1 MLSTRLVHI
10 IEDHW
15 QAISSSVI
23 SQIRSDPS
31 LRHIRALPETEL
43 REIGRT
49 ILRNLGHWLT
59 APTAEHEIIGEQYE
73 TIGRLRFAENIPLC
87 ECVRALQIVKR
98 KTMGF
103 IADQGFAQ
111 SSVDMYG
118 ANELERRVDA
128 FFDDLIYHEVI
139 GYERAMRQSAGLPVE
154 TADGATM
161 RVRLAGADSR
171 A

>member
-1 MLSTRLVHI
+1 MLSTRLVHL

-23 SQIRSDPS
+23 HQIRSDPS

-59 APTAEHEIIGEQYE
+59 AAKAEQEIIGEQYE

-98 KTMGF
+98 KTLAYV
-103 IADQGFAQ
+103 ADQGFAQ

-118 ANELERRVDA
+118 ANELERRFGS

-139 GYERAMRQSAGLPVE
+139 GYERALRQAARLPAE
-154 TADGATM
+154 TADGATV
-161 RVRLAGADSR
+161 RVRVGPR
-171 A
+171 